1 MKQITATSDT
11 QNFDCTQPAKQGLT
25 YKGKQVLIIGG
36 TSGIGLG
43 LAKHY
48 LKLGA
53 AVTVCGRDRSKLPP
67 TLLNTFPLLTC
78 YELDVNNESLLTDL
92 FARYNHKPLELM
104 IYSAGFYFNERRNKL
119 NKADSDHM
127 LQTNFEGFISCFRLT
142 SDLMRKQQHGQMVT
156 IASVAGLLN
165 SVDASLYSQ
174 LKAAMIQTAL
184 GYRMALSPYG
194 VEVTT
199 LVPGYIN
206 TKKLQQLNNGD
217 ASHKPFLL
225 SVDQAVT
232 RMTAAIARK
241 ERLSVFPRRMK
252 YLVKLLDCLPTRLVT
267 FILTRRR

>member
-1 MKQITATSDT
+1 MKKITATSDT
-11 QNFDCTQPAKQGLT
+11 QSLDDMSPAKQGLT
-25 YKGKQVLIIGG
+25 FKGKRILIIGG

-43 LAKHY
+43 LATHY
-48 LKLGA
+48 LKQGA

-67 TLLNTFPLLTC
+67 ELLNTFPLMTC
-78 YELDVNNESLLTDL
+78 YELDVNNDELLADL
-92 FARYNHKPLELM
+92 FARYNRKSLDLM
-104 IYSAGFYFNERRNKL
+104 IYCAGFYFNERRNKL
-119 NKADSDHM
+119 NKTDSDNM
-127 LQTNFEGFISCFRLT
+127 LRTNFEGFTTCFRLAA
-142 SDLMRKQQHGQMVT
+142 DLMRKQQHGQMAT
-156 IASVAGLLN
+156 IASVAGLVN

-206 TKKLQQLNNGD
+206 TEKLQQLNNGD

-232 RMTAAIARK
+232 RMAAAIERK

-252 YLVKLLDCLPTRLVT
+252 YLIKLLDCLPTRLVT
-267 FILTRRR
+267 LILTRRR